1 MDFAT
6 GGIQGN
12 FYGGSMA
19 GQRFDR
25 KNFNLIIFQLFFF
38 ISLNRFEWNEKS
50 IKSESECWFTVN
62 KI

>member
-19 GQRFDR
+19 GQKFDR
-25 KNFNLIIFQLFFF
+25 KNLNLELFFLL
-38 ISLNRFEWNEKS
+38 LNRFEWNEKS
-50 IKSESECWFTVN
+50 IKSESECWFTGL
-62 KI
+62 